1 MESIAVTK
9 LDRKLAI
16 DGKPFSKPKLTKGKL
31 DQRIVEEVLLWV
43 ASGGT
48 LRSYCRQENK
58 PAYTTIYNWMNKKDN
73 KESQDFLERFSKAR
87 EMGADYI
94 ADEILEMVDEP
105 PRLIGEDD
113 PRIDPSWGNL
123 TRLRCDLRL
132 RLLAK
137 WHPQKW
143 SERKQIEH
151 SGGVQITVSTGV
163 PE

>member
-87 EMGADYI
+87 EMGAVYI

-105 PRLIGEDD
+105 P
-113 PRIDPSWGNL
+113 
-123 TRLRCDLRL
+123 
-132 RLLAK
+132 
-137 WHPQKW
+137 
-143 SERKQIEH
+143 
-151 SGGVQITVSTGV
+151 
-163 PE
+163 

>member
-1 MESIAVTK
+1 MESIVVTRSDRNK
-9 LDRKLAI
+9 LI
-16 DGKPFSKPKLTKGKL
+16 DGKPFSKPRLTKGKL

-58 PAYTTIYNWMNKKDN
+58 PAYTTIYNWMNKNDN

-113 PRIDPSWGNL
+113 PRIDPSWVNL

-137 WHPQKW
+137 WYQQKW

>member
-1 MESIAVTK
+1 
-9 LDRKLAI
+9 
-16 DGKPFSKPKLTKGKL
+16 
-31 DQRIVEEVLLWV
+31 
-43 ASGGT
+43 
-48 LRSYCRQENK
+48 
-58 PAYTTIYNWMNKKDN
+58 
-73 KESQDFLERFSKAR
+73 
-87 EMGADYI
+87 MGADYI

-113 PRIDPSWGNL
+113 PRIDPSWVNL
-123 TRLRCDLRL
+123 VRLRCDLRL